1 MVVKKCTICGARV
14 VRYGKQVENNK
25 TGNYF
30 CDSKCRAKYL
40 KTSHIAS
47 KKHDNKTRKK

>member
-1 MVVKKCTICGARV
+1 MVVKKCTICDKRV

-30 CDSKCRAKYL
+30 CSAKCRAAHLRK
-40 KTSHIAS
+40 HNIN
-47 KKHDNKTRKK
+47 KKSL